1 MAKELPYFQ
10 FEPAEY
16 LTGDIQFCSLEA
28 QGLFNNI
35 ISMYW
40 QRQCEL
46 TFTKIERKFKSNLE
60 ALDELIRE
68 GIIKVYEG
76 DLVSIEFLDRQ
87 YAERIESKKRL
98 SEAGR
103 KGAKIKKDKATLK
116 PPLSE
121 ASTTLKQPEE
131 IRRDKKRVDNTKEIY
146 REFKHLKLTLE
157 EFNRVSKV
165 YDKEDID
172 NCLDSIENHTKNINY
187 TSLNL
192 TLQNWLKRSY
202 KTRVDKIEKPIS
214 QASPDFN
221 SYENVPIPN
230 EAKEWEKT
238 RIKQN
243 RP

>member
-46 TFTKIERKFKSNLE
+46 TLTKVERKFKQYFN
-60 ALDELIRE
+60 ALNELIYE
-68 GIIKVYEG
+68 GIIKVDG
-76 DLVSIEFLDRQ
+76 DLIHIEFLDRQ
-87 YAERIESKKRL
+87 YTDRLESKKRL

-121 ASTTLKQPEE
+121 ASTTLKQPDK
-131 IRRDKKRVDNTKEIY
+131 IRRDKKREEIY

-157 EFNRVSKV
+157 EFNRVSKI

-172 NCLDSIENHTKNINY
+172 SCLDSIENHTKNINY

-202 KTRVDKIEKPIS
+202 KTKADKIEKPIS

-221 SYENVPIPN
+221 SYENVPVPD
-230 EAKEWEKT
+230 EAKQWEEK